1 MSDCGVGV
9 AYDAQIASK
18 EINDRI
24 QNFSISCG
32 TYNCYL
38 LDHLAF
44 YLFAMI
50 KLMHAGWLREAVD
63 KLITNCKNKF
73 VVQLING
80 SKSRKFII
88 IHKNTSII
96 IDHI

>member
-1 MSDCGVGV
+1 MMRKLQVRKSMTE
-9 AYDAQIASK
+9 S
-18 EINDRI
+18 RI
-24 QNFSISCG
+24 FPFHVEP
-32 TYNCYL
+32 YNCYL

>member
-1 MSDCGVGV
+1 
-9 AYDAQIASK
+9 
-18 EINDRI
+18 
-24 QNFSISCG
+24 
-32 TYNCYL
+32 
-38 LDHLAF
+38 
-44 YLFAMI
+44 
-50 KLMHAGWLREAVD
+50 MHAGWLREAVD